1 MLTPRFRYEKIY
13 LARKCLWIGLL
24 MTESNLKDL
33 EKTLSLKIQE
43 IESLKAQN
51 GRLIEKLQEEIEKS
65 SGAQIQKEI
74 IHKEILQIHMT
85 MREVFQQGQI
95 KNVALE
101 KIYSKVND
109 LELKFQDQI
118 ISSATNYGKYVSAA
132 IADEIDQL
140 KVEMMKIQSKETNLE
155 RTVLEMSHQ
164 IQEQNRMLKLSGKTA
179 FFSKP
184 SSDNIKESKNP
195 NTSIDDQISLEL
207 KNEFGTKEDLNLIL
221 QMVNENK

>member
-1 MLTPRFRYEKIY
+1 
-13 LARKCLWIGLL
+13 
-24 MTESNLKDL
+24 MTESNIKDL
-33 EKTLSLKIQE
+33 EKTLSLKVQE

-51 GRLIEKLQEEIEKS
+51 GRLIEKLQEEIDKS
-65 SGAQIQKEI
+65 SSNQIQKEI

-101 KIYSKVND
+101 KIYSKVNE

-132 IADEIDQL
+132 ISDEIDQL

-155 RTVLEMSHQ
+155 RSVLEMSHQ
-164 IQEQNRMLKLSGKTA
+164 IQEQNRLIKLATKSA
-179 FFSKP
+179 LVSKP
-184 SSDNIKESKNP
+184 SSDDISTL
-195 NTSIDDQISLEL
+195 NTNTTSETIDDKISLEL

-221 QMVNENK
+221 QMINENK